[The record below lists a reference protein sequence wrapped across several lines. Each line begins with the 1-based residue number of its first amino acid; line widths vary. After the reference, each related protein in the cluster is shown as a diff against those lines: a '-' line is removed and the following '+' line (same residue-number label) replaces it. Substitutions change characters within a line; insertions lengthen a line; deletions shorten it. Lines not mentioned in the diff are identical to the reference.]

1 MDTITYKTFHDLLQA
16 CKARPLKTLE
26 NKVYTVYTENKKN
39 WRYCTA
45 ISKKEKEASTLGE
58 FVNKHI
64 GRPHQ
69 LVLKTENHQFRIII
83 HPTEKPMV
91 IVYPVDFKISLDA
104 Y

>member
-16 CKARPLKTLE
+16 CGQRDPSTLE

-45 ISKKEKEASTLGE
+45 ISKEEKEASTLGE
-58 FVNKHI
+58 FVKKHT

-69 LVLKTENHQFRIII
+69 LVLKTQNHQFRIII
-83 HPTEKPMV
+83 HPTEEPMV
-91 IVYPVDFKISLDA
+91 IVYPTDFTIPLDA

>member
-16 CKARPLKTLE
+16 CKARPPKTLE
-26 NKVYTVYTENKKN
+26 KEVYTVYTENKKN

-45 ISKKEKEASTLGE
+45 ISKEEKEASTLGE
-58 FVNKHI
+58 FVN
-64 GRPHQ
+64 Q